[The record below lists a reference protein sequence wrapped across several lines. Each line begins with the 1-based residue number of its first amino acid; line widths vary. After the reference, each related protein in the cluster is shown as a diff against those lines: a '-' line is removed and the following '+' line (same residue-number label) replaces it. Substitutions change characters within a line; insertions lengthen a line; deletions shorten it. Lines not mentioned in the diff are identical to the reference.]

1 MRRADG
7 PTDED
12 VVADRARMPRF
23 EEEHARESKGALL
36 AFLGWTTARYAS
48 PCSSRRTWPFC
59 RRAPY
64 ESFAE
69 VAATSSVRT
78 RRGSS
83 STTHHVSCCRSCP
96 PTSSPYSHR

>member
-48 PCSSRRTWPFC
+48 PCSSRRTWSFC

-69 VAATSSVRT
+69 VAATFSFRT

-83 STTHHVSCCRSCP
+83 STTRHLSDRKS
-96 PTSSPYSHR
+96 TRLNSSH